1 MKQIDI
7 KVEIDPSLKE
17 NEVIIRTNQRT
28 ELIDQIVETIE
39 RCTRKKYP
47 QITAISGEKSVLI
60 NQQEIVRVYTENRRV
75 VINTD
80 TGNYDSRL
88 NLKKLEEM
96 LNPISFVRI
105 SRFEI
110 INLSKVFGFDFSME
124 GTVQVY
130 FDNGSFTWV
139 SRRYVHLI
147 QQTLGLLTKQGRN
160 KQ

>member
-88 NLKKLEEM
+88 NLKKLEET

-139 SRRYVHLI
+139 SRRYVHII